1 MTQNVT
7 ISYDT
12 TAYNL
17 CLDCS
22 YYSIASF
29 SPQDLHTMADRCFC
43 FYLQSCKAQ
52 DNLKGFHKKKSQV
65 IFEISTSCF
74 LWRRINRWTG
84 CRDHS
89 TVTYWSSLDKAL
101 PFNSNWQESWLLNRE
116 LIISTAKTAA
126 WSSLRDR
133 NSAKR
138 KTSIH
143 HNGAPAILT
152 PASRD
157 NCVLPPNTLF
167 SDKYR
172 PSIDKYRQ
180 LCGAAKYS
188 VFRLTR
194 SHFNVATPTS
204 SFLSS
209 IIAFLI
215 HQIKT
220 IDFFGRQKA

>member
-1 MTQNVT
+1 M
-7 ISYDT
+7 
-12 TAYNL
+12 
-17 CLDCS
+17 
-22 YYSIASF
+22 
-29 SPQDLHTMADRCFC
+29 
-43 FYLQSCKAQ
+43 
-52 DNLKGFHKKKSQV
+52 
-65 IFEISTSCF
+65 
-74 LWRRINRWTG
+74 
-84 CRDHS
+84 
-89 TVTYWSSLDKAL
+89 
-101 PFNSNWQESWLLNRE
+101 
-116 LIISTAKTAA
+116 TAA
-126 WSSLRDR
+126 WSGLKDR

-172 PSIDKYRQ
+172 QSIDKYRQ

-194 SHFNVATPTS
+194 SRFNVATPTS

-220 IDFFGRQKA
+220 VDKRRNCKSNVKIAVKKKAAPHFKLSKKSAGQWTYYLRVKFAVYFCVFAPQAILDACSKLGM

>member
-1 MTQNVT
+1 M
-7 ISYDT
+7 
-12 TAYNL
+12 
-17 CLDCS
+17 
-22 YYSIASF
+22 
-29 SPQDLHTMADRCFC
+29 
-43 FYLQSCKAQ
+43 
-52 DNLKGFHKKKSQV
+52 
-65 IFEISTSCF
+65 IFEISTGCF

-89 TVTYWSSLDKAL
+89 TVTYWSSVDKAL

-116 LIISTAKTAA
+116 
-126 WSSLRDR
+126 SS
-133 NSAKR
+133 SF
-138 KTSIH
+138 
-143 HNGAPAILT
+143 
-152 PASRD
+152 
-157 NCVLPPNTLF
+157 LPPWQLHGRVWGIETLPNVKPRYIITELPQFWRQQAVTTVFCHQILF

-172 PSIDKYRQ
+172 QSIDKYRQ

-194 SHFNVATPTS
+194 SRFNVATPTS